1 MEAMVGNKIDFS
13 YKPKELK
20 QGVVANFPFKPK
32 EIEDPHS
39 HENLQHCGI
48 YRILPDRMK
57 KEVEKNLHLLEYI
70 HILPIDK
77 IGIPKFVAKLDR
89 KKHGNLETPNLIYP
103 ADEQIYIHIYPD
115 KNDVRNYYIPIEPT
129 LLTGVENL
137 LREVEIRLVD
147 YITGVEF
154 DPEDSEVK
162 VKILKDALKEICEI
176 VDNEEMAELMRSR
189 DDAGGRS
196 SPVSSSKFNFGSIL
210 RIFKKDGKNGSNGNG
225 KYVGKKLYV
234 TAEQY
239 KALEYAL
246 IRDKVGLG
254 ILEPYIRDKYIEDIS
269 CSGLGPIFIEHKIFK
284 GLKSII
290 EFREEDTLNKF
301 IIKLAERIGKPV
313 TFKDPIV
320 DATLPDGSRIN
331 IVYGND
337 ISKNGS
343 NFTIRKFNETPFS
356 VLQLI
361 EFGSLNYMIA
371 GYLWL
376 LISEGMSGFICGET
390 ASGKT
395 TLLNAITAFIRPDAK
410 IVTIEDTPELQVP
423 HKNWTRE
430 VTRGSTRMKSLG
442 EGSGSEVTMFDL
454 LKAALRQRPNYILVG
469 EIRGPEGNI
478 AFQAMQTG
486 HPVMST
492 FHAATVEKLIQRLT
506 TEPISVPK
514 TFIDNLNFVVVG
526 STVKRP
532 DGKLVRRVLSV
543 SEIVGYNPQK
553 GGVSFIEVFQW
564 DPVTDTH
571 VFTGYGSSYLLEQK
585 IATKLG
591 IPPNKKRLIYQE
603 VEKRAKILKKLHD
616 EGIVDFYEFFKT
628 LSKIQKSGLLNIKIQ
643 R

>member
-1 MEAMVGNKIDFS
+1 MGDVESKIDFS
-13 YKPKELK
+13 YKPKGLK

-32 EIEDPHS
+32 QIVEEHDHA
-39 HENLQHCGI
+39 NLRSCGI
-48 YRILPDRMK
+48 YKLLPERMK
-57 KEVEKNLHLLEYI
+57 KEVEKNLHLLEYL
-70 HILPIDK
+70 HILPLDK
-77 IGIPKFVAKLDR
+77 IGIPKFVPKLDR
-89 KKHGNLETPNLIYP
+89 KKHSDLENPNLIYP
-103 ADEQIYIHIYPD
+103 ADEDIYIHIYPD
-115 KNDVRNYYIPIEPT
+115 KNDVRNYYIPVEPT
-129 LLTGVENL
+129 LLTGVDEL
-137 LREVEIRLVD
+137 LKEVEVRLVD
-147 YITGVEF
+147 YITNVDF
-154 DPEDSEVK
+154 DPEDDEEK
-162 VKILKDALKEICEI
+162 AKILKEALQEICEI
-176 VDNEEMAELMRSR
+176 VDSEESLIANTKAQLSLAPKPRFKLAFGFFSR
-189 DDAGGRS
+189 
-196 SPVSSSKFNFGSIL
+196 
-210 RIFKKDGKNGSNGNG
+210 NGT
-225 KYVGKKLYV
+225 KPEKLKV
-234 TAEQY
+234 TPQQY

-246 IRDKVGLG
+246 IRDKIGLG

-269 CSGLGPIFIEHKIFK
+269 CSGLGPIFIEHKIFR
-284 GLKSII
+284 GLKSVI
-290 EFREEDTLNKF
+290 EFRDEETLNKF
-301 IIKLAERIGKPV
+301 IIRLAERIGKRV
-313 TFKDPIV
+313 TYKDPIV

-361 EFGSLNYMIA
+361 EFGSLDYMIA

-395 TLLNAITAFIRPDAK
+395 TLLNAITAFIRPEAK
-410 IVTIEDTPELQVP
+410 IVSIEDTPELQVP

-430 VTRGSTRMKSLG
+430 VTRGSTRSGTLG

-469 EIRGPEGNI
+469 EIRGVEGNI

-514 TFIDNLNFVVVG
+514 TFIDNLNFVVIQSAVR
-526 STVKRP
+526 RP

-543 SEIVGYNPQK
+543 AEIVGYNPQK
-553 GGVSFIEVFQW
+553 GGVSFVEVFQW

-585 IATKLG
+585 IATRLG
-591 IPPNKKRLIYQE
+591 IPPNKKKLIYEE
-603 VEKRAKILKKLHD
+603 VEKRAKILKKLH
-616 EGIVDFYEFFKT
+616 EQGVTDFYEFFKAI
-628 LSKIQKSGLLNIKIQ
+628 SKIYKSGLLNIKV
-643 R
+643 

>member
-1 MEAMVGNKIDFS
+1 MAELEFS
-13 YKPKELK
+13 LKPKGLK
-20 QGVVANFPFKPK
+20 QGVVANFPFTPK
-32 EIEDPHS
+32 ENEEHEHS
-39 HENLQHCGI
+39 NLASCGI
-48 YRILPDRMK
+48 YRLLPDEMK
-57 KEVEKNLHLLEYI
+57 KEVEKNLHLLEYL

-77 IGIPKFVAKLDR
+77 IGIPKFIKKLER
-89 KKHGNLETPNLIYP
+89 KHGEIENPNIIYP
-103 ADEQIYIHIYPD
+103 ADENIYIHIYPD
-115 KNDVRNYYIPIEPT
+115 KNDVRNIYIPIEPT
-129 LLTGVENL
+129 LLTGVEEL

-147 YITGVEF
+147 YITGIEF
-154 DPEDSEVK
+154 DPQDNEEK
-162 VKILKDALKEICEI
+162 IKILKSALAKIC
-176 VDNEEMAELMRSR
+176 D
-189 DDAGGRS
+189 
-196 SPVSSSKFNFGSIL
+196 VSSKSLVQDVSGEAKLIPKLKFGS
-210 RIFKKDGKNGSNGNG
+210 RENKNL
-225 KYVGKKLYV
+225 KV
-234 TAEQY
+234 TEQQY

-246 IRDKVGLG
+246 IRDKIGLG
-254 ILEPYIRDKYIEDIS
+254 VLEPYIRDKYIEDIS
-269 CSGLGPIFIEHKIFK
+269 CNGLGPIFIEHKIFK
-284 GLKSII
+284 GLKSVI

-301 IIKLAERIGKPV
+301 VIRLAERIGKPV
-313 TFKDPIV
+313 TYKDPIV

-361 EFGSLNYMIA
+361 EFGSLDYMIA

-395 TLLNAITAFIRPDAK
+395 TLLNAITAFIRPEAK
-410 IVTIEDTPELQVP
+410 IVSIEDTPELQVP
-423 HKNWTRE
+423 HRSWTRE
-430 VTRGSTRMKSLG
+430 VTRSTTRGGKIG
-442 EGSGSEVTMFDL
+442 EGSGSDVTMFDL

-469 EIRGPEGNI
+469 EIRGVEGNI

-514 TFIDNLNFVVVG
+514 TFIDNLNFVVIQSAVR
-526 STVKRP
+526 RP

-543 SEIVGYNPQK
+543 AEIVGYNPQK

-564 DPVTDTH
+564 DPVTDKH

-585 IATKLG
+585 IATRLG
-591 IPPNKKRLIYQE
+591 IPPNKKKMIYEE
-603 VEKRAKILKKLHD
+603 VEKRAKILKKLH
-616 EGIVDFYEFFKT
+616 EQGIVDFYEFFKT
-628 LSKIQKSGLLNIKIQ
+628 ISKITKSGMLSMKV
-643 R
+643 

>member
-1 MEAMVGNKIDFS
+1 MVSEVDKLDFS
-13 YKPKELK
+13 LKPKGLK
-20 QGVVANFPFKPK
+20 QGVVANFPFKPRVL
-32 EIEDPHS
+32 EEDHDHS
-39 HENLQHCGI
+39 NLASCGI
-48 YRILPDRMK
+48 YKLLPDRMK
-57 KEVEKNLHLLEYI
+57 KEVEKNLHLLEYL
-70 HILPIDK
+70 HILPLDK
-77 IGIPKFVAKLDR
+77 IGIPKFAPKLDR
-89 KKHGNLETPNLIYP
+89 KKHGDLDRPNLIYP
-103 ADEQIYIHIYPD
+103 ADEQIYIHVYPD
-115 KNDVRNYYIPIEPT
+115 KNDMRNFYIPIEPT
-129 LLTGVENL
+129 LLTGVDEL
-137 LREVEIRLVD
+137 LKEVEIRLVD
-147 YITGVEF
+147 YITDIDF
-154 DPEDSEVK
+154 DPEDNEEK
-162 VKILKDALKEICEI
+162 IKILKEALREVCEI
-176 VDNEEMAELMRSR
+176 VDKEESFMDDSR
-189 DDAGGRS
+189 GEVKLT
-196 SPVSSSKFNFGSIL
+196 PKFRFPFRLPFWKN
-210 RIFKKDGKNGSNGNG
+210 GKNGSRAVMG
-225 KYVGKKLYV
+225 KLKV
-234 TAEQY
+234 TKEQF

-254 ILEPYIRDKYIEDIS
+254 VLEPYIRDKYIEDIS
-269 CSGLGPIFIEHKIFK
+269 CSGLGPIFVEHKIFK
-284 GLKSII
+284 GLKSVI
-290 EFREEDTLNKF
+290 EFRDEETLNKF
-301 IIKLAERIGKPV
+301 IIRLAERIGKPV
-313 TFKDPIV
+313 TYKDPIV

-331 IVYGND
+331 IVFGND

-361 EFGSLNYMIA
+361 EFGSIDYMIA

-395 TLLNAITAFIRPDAK
+395 TLLNAITAFIRPEAK
-410 IVTIEDTPELQVP
+410 VVSIEDTPELQVP

-430 VTRGSTRMKSLG
+430 VTRGSTRAGGIG
-442 EGSGSEVTMFDL
+442 EGGGSDVTMFDL

-469 EIRGPEGNI
+469 EIRGVEGNI

-514 TFIDNLNFVVVG
+514 TFIDNLNFVVIQSAVR
-526 STVKRP
+526 RP

-585 IATKLG
+585 IATRLG
-591 IPPNKKRLIYQE
+591 IPPNKKKLIYEE
-603 VEKRAKILKKLHD
+603 VEKRAKILKKLH
-616 EGIVDFYEFFKT
+616 EQGVTDFYEFFKSI
-628 LSKIQKSGLLNIKIQ
+628 SKIYKSGLLAIKV
-643 R
+643 

>member
-1 MEAMVGNKIDFS
+1 MVGKDSTLDFS
-13 YKPKELK
+13 LKPKGLK
-20 QGVVANFPFKPK
+20 QGVVANFPFKPR
-32 EIEDPHS
+32 ELEDEHD
-39 HENLQHCGI
+39 HTNLASCGI
-48 YRILPDRMK
+48 YKLLPDRMK
-57 KEVEKNLHLLEYI
+57 KEVEKNLHLLEYL
-70 HILPIDK
+70 HILPLDK
-77 IGIPKFVAKLDR
+77 IGIPKFAPKLDR
-89 KKHGNLETPNLIYP
+89 KKHGDLDRPNLIYP
-103 ADEQIYIHIYPD
+103 ADEQIYIHVYPD
-115 KNDVRNYYIPIEPT
+115 KNDMRNFYIPIEPT
-129 LLTGVENL
+129 LLTGVDEL
-137 LREVEIRLVD
+137 LKEVEIRLVD
-147 YITGVEF
+147 YITDIDF
-154 DPEDSEVK
+154 DPEDNEEK
-162 VKILKDALKEICEI
+162 VKILKEALREVCEI
-176 VDNEEMAELMRSR
+176 VDKEESFIEDNRAEVRLT
-189 DDAGGRS
+189 
-196 SPVSSSKFNFGSIL
+196 PKFKFSFKLPFL
-210 RIFKKDGKNGSNGNG
+210 RNSKNGGSLTMG
-225 KYVGKKLYV
+225 KLRV
-234 TAEQY
+234 TSQQF

-254 ILEPYIRDKYIEDIS
+254 VLEPYIRDKYIEDIS
-269 CSGLGPIFIEHKIFK
+269 CSGLGPIFVEHKIFK
-284 GLKSII
+284 GLKSVI
-290 EFREEDTLNKF
+290 EFRDEETLNKF
-301 IIKLAERIGKPV
+301 IIRLAERIGKPV
-313 TFKDPIV
+313 TYKDPIV

-331 IVYGND
+331 IVFGND

-361 EFGSLNYMIA
+361 EFGSLDYMIA

-395 TLLNAITAFIRPDAK
+395 TLLNAITAFIRPEAK
-410 IVTIEDTPELQVP
+410 VVSIEDTPELQVP

-430 VTRGSTRMKSLG
+430 VTRGSTRAGGIG
-442 EGSGSEVTMFDL
+442 EGGGSDVTMFDL

-469 EIRGPEGNI
+469 EIRGVEGNI

-514 TFIDNLNFVVVG
+514 TFIDNLNFVVIQSAVR
-526 STVKRP
+526 RP

-585 IATKLG
+585 IATRLG
-591 IPPNKKRLIYQE
+591 IPPNKKKLIYEE
-603 VEKRAKILKKLHD
+603 VEKRAKILKKLH
-616 EGIVDFYEFFKT
+616 EQGITDFYEFFKSI
-628 LSKIQKSGLLNIKIQ
+628 SKIYKSGLLAIKV
-643 R
+643 

>member
-1 MEAMVGNKIDFS
+1 MGSSVDKLDFS
-13 YKPKELK
+13 FKPKGMK
-20 QGVVANFPFKPK
+20 QGVVANFPFKPRVL
-32 EIEDPHS
+32 EEEHDHS
-39 HENLQHCGI
+39 NIATCGI
-48 YRILPDRMK
+48 YKLLPDRMK
-57 KEVEKNLHLLEYI
+57 REVEKNLHLLEYL
-70 HILPIDK
+70 HILPLDR
-77 IGIPKFVAKLDR
+77 IGIPKFAPKLDR
-89 KKHGNLETPNLIYP
+89 KKHGNLERPNLIYP

-115 KNDVRNYYIPIEPT
+115 KNDMRNFYIPIEPT
-129 LLTGVENL
+129 LLTGVDSL

-147 YITGVEF
+147 YITDIDF
-154 DPEDSEVK
+154 DPEDNEEK
-162 VKILKDALKEICEI
+162 IKILKEALREVCEI
-176 VDNEEMAELMRSR
+176 T
-189 DDAGGRS
+189 
-196 SPVSSSKFNFGSIL
+196 
-210 RIFKKDGKNGSNGNG
+210 DGKDSFMEDARGEL
-225 KYVGKKLYV
+225 KLLPKLKLGFFKNNKRGYKDKIKV
-234 TAEQY
+234 TPQQY

-284 GLKSII
+284 GLKSVI
-290 EFREEDTLNKF
+290 EFRDEETLNKF
-301 IIKLAERIGKPV
+301 IIRLAERIGKPV
-313 TFKDPIV
+313 TYKDPIV

-331 IVYGND
+331 IVFGND

-361 EFGSLNYMIA
+361 EFGSLDYMIA

-395 TLLNAITAFIRPDAK
+395 TLLNAITAFIRPEAK
-410 IVTIEDTPELQVP
+410 VVSIEDTPELQVP

-430 VTRGSTRMKSLG
+430 VTRGSTRAGGIG
-442 EGSGSEVTMFDL
+442 EGTGSDVTMFDL

-469 EIRGPEGNI
+469 EIRGVEGNI

-514 TFIDNLNFVVVG
+514 TFIDNLNFVVIQSAVR
-526 STVKRP
+526 RP

-585 IATKLG
+585 IATRLG
-591 IPPNKKRLIYQE
+591 IPSNKKKLIYDE
-603 VEKRAKILKKLHD
+603 VEKRAKILKKLH
-616 EGIVDFYEFFKT
+616 EQGITDFYEFFKAI
-628 LSKIQKSGLLNIKIQ
+628 SKIYKSGLLTVKV
-643 R
+643 

>member
-1 MEAMVGNKIDFS
+1 MATEVSKIESF
-13 YKPKELK
+13 KPKGLK
-20 QGVVANFPFKPK
+20 QGVVANFPFEPK
-32 EIEDPHS
+32 VLEDEHD
-39 HENLQHCGI
+39 HTNLASCGI
-48 YRILPDRMK
+48 YKLLPEKMK
-57 KEVEKNLHLLEYI
+57 KEVQKNLHLLEYL
-70 HILPIDK
+70 HILPLDK
-77 IGIPKFVAKLDR
+77 IGIPKYVPKLDR
-89 KKHGNLETPNLIYP
+89 KKHSDLDRPNLIYP

-115 KNDVRNYYIPIEPT
+115 KNDMRNFYIPIEPT
-129 LLTGVENL
+129 LLTGVDEL
-137 LREVEIRLVD
+137 LKEVEVRLVD
-147 YITGVEF
+147 YITDVDF
-154 DPEDSEVK
+154 DPEDNEEK
-162 VKILKDALKEICEI
+162 IRILKEALKEVCEI
-176 VDNEEMAELMRSR
+176 VDEKESFLNNTKAEMKLL
-189 DDAGGRS
+189 
-196 SPVSSSKFNFGSIL
+196 PKFRLSI
-210 RIFKKDGKNGSNGNG
+210 FGKNGKNGFRD
-225 KYVGKKLYV
+225 KLRV
-234 TAEQY
+234 TTQQY

-284 GLKSII
+284 GLKSVI
-290 EFREEDTLNKF
+290 EFRDEETLNKF

-313 TFKDPIV
+313 TYKDPIV

-331 IVYGND
+331 IVFGND

-361 EFGSLNYMIA
+361 EFGSLDYMIA

-395 TLLNAITAFIRPDAK
+395 TLLNAITAFIRPEAK
-410 IVTIEDTPELQVP
+410 IVSIEDTPELQVP

-430 VTRGSTRMKSLG
+430 VTRGSTRSGAIG
-442 EGSGSEVTMFDL
+442 EGKGSDVTMFDL

-469 EIRGPEGNI
+469 EIRGVEGNI

-514 TFIDNLNFVVVG
+514 TFIDNLNFVVIQSAVR
-526 STVKRP
+526 RP

-585 IATKLG
+585 IATRLG
-591 IPPNKKRLIYQE
+591 IPPNKKKLIYKE
-603 VEKRAKILKKLHD
+603 VEKRAKILKKLHGQ
-616 EGIVDFYEFFKT
+616 GITDFYEFFR
-628 LSKIQKSGLLNIKIQ
+628 SIAKIYKSGLLNIKV
-643 R
+643 

>member
-1 MEAMVGNKIDFS
+1 MVTETSKIDFS
-13 YKPKELK
+13 YKPRGLK
-20 QGVVANFPFKPK
+20 QGVVANFPFKPRVL
-32 EIEDPHS
+32 EEDHD
-39 HENLQHCGI
+39 HTNLANCGI
-48 YRILPDRMK
+48 YKLLPDRMK
-57 KEVEKNLHLLEYI
+57 KEVEKNLHLLEYL
-70 HILPIDK
+70 HILPLDK
-77 IGIPKFVAKLDR
+77 IGIPKFVPKLDR
-89 KKHGNLETPNLIYP
+89 KKHGDLDRPNLIYP
-103 ADEQIYIHIYPD
+103 ADEQIYIHVYPD
-115 KNDVRNYYIPIEPT
+115 KNDVRNFYIPVEPT
-129 LLTGVENL
+129 LLTGVDEL
-137 LREVEIRLVD
+137 LKEVEIRLVD
-147 YITGVEF
+147 YITDIDF
-154 DPEDSEVK
+154 DPEDDEEK
-162 VKILKDALKEICEI
+162 KKILKEALKEVCEI
-176 VDNEEMAELMRSR
+176 VDGEEESFVEDTKGEAKLLPKIKL
-189 DDAGGRS
+189 GLFF
-196 SPVSSSKFNFGSIL
+196 SKN
-210 RIFKKDGKNGSNGNG
+210 GKNGFRD
-225 KYVGKKLYV
+225 KLKV

-254 ILEPYIRDKYIEDIS
+254 VLEPYIRDKYIEDIS

-284 GLKSII
+284 GLKSVI
-290 EFREEDTLNKF
+290 EFRDEETLNKF
-301 IIKLAERIGKPV
+301 IIRLAERIGKPV
-313 TFKDPIV
+313 TYKDPIV

-331 IVYGND
+331 IVFGND

-361 EFGSLNYMIA
+361 EFGSLDYMIA

-395 TLLNAITAFIRPDAK
+395 TLLNAITAFIRPEAK
-410 IVTIEDTPELQVP
+410 IVSIEDTPELQVP

-430 VTRGSTRMKSLG
+430 VTRGSTRGGTLG
-442 EGSGSEVTMFDL
+442 EGGGSDVTMFDL

-469 EIRGPEGNI
+469 EIRGVEGNI

-514 TFIDNLNFVVVG
+514 TFIDNLNFVVIQSAVR
-526 STVKRP
+526 RP

-571 VFTGYGSSYLLEQK
+571 VFTGYGSSYILEQK
-585 IATKLG
+585 IATRLG
-591 IPPNKKRLIYQE
+591 IPPNKKKLIYEE
-603 VEKRAKILKKLHD
+603 VEKRAKILKKLH
-616 EGIVDFYEFFKT
+616 EQGVTDFYEFFR
-628 LSKIQKSGLLNIKIQ
+628 SIAKIYKSGLLNIKV
-643 R
+643 

>member
-1 MEAMVGNKIDFS
+1 MGSSVDKLDFS
-13 YKPKELK
+13 FKPKGMK
-20 QGVVANFPFKPK
+20 QGVVANFPFKPRVL
-32 EIEDPHS
+32 EEEHDHS
-39 HENLQHCGI
+39 NIATCGI
-48 YRILPDRMK
+48 YKLLPDRMK
-57 KEVEKNLHLLEYI
+57 KEVEKNLHLLEYL
-70 HILPIDK
+70 HILPLDR
-77 IGIPKFVAKLDR
+77 IGIPKFAPKLDR
-89 KKHGNLETPNLIYP
+89 KKHGNLERPNLIYP

-115 KNDVRNYYIPIEPT
+115 KNDMRNFYIPIEPT
-129 LLTGVENL
+129 LLTGVDSL

-147 YITGVEF
+147 YITDIDF
-154 DPEDSEVK
+154 DPEDNEEK
-162 VKILKDALKEICEI
+162 IKILKEALREVCEI
-176 VDNEEMAELMRSR
+176 T
-189 DDAGGRS
+189 
-196 SPVSSSKFNFGSIL
+196 
-210 RIFKKDGKNGSNGNG
+210 DGKDSFMEDARGEL
-225 KYVGKKLYV
+225 KLLPKLKLGFFKNNKRGYKDKIKV
-234 TAEQY
+234 TPQQY

-284 GLKSII
+284 GLKSVI
-290 EFREEDTLNKF
+290 EFRDEETLNKF
-301 IIKLAERIGKPV
+301 IIRLAERIGKPV
-313 TFKDPIV
+313 TYKDPIV

-331 IVYGND
+331 IVFGND

-361 EFGSLNYMIA
+361 EFGSLDYMIA

-395 TLLNAITAFIRPDAK
+395 TLLNAITAFIRPEAK
-410 IVTIEDTPELQVP
+410 VVSIEDTPELQVP

-430 VTRGSTRMKSLG
+430 VTRGSTRAGGIG
-442 EGSGSEVTMFDL
+442 EGTGSDVTMFDL

-469 EIRGPEGNI
+469 EIRGVEGNI

-514 TFIDNLNFVVVG
+514 TFIDNLNFVVIQSAVR
-526 STVKRP
+526 RP

-585 IATKLG
+585 IATRLG
-591 IPPNKKRLIYQE
+591 IPSNKKKLIYDE
-603 VEKRAKILKKLHD
+603 VEKRAKILKKLH
-616 EGIVDFYEFFKT
+616 EQGITDFYEFFKAI
-628 LSKIQKSGLLNIKIQ
+628 SKIYKSGLLTVKV
-643 R
+643 

>member
-1 MEAMVGNKIDFS
+1 MGSEVDKLDFS
-13 YKPKELK
+13 LKPKGLK
-20 QGVVANFPFKPK
+20 QGVVANFPFKPRVL
-32 EIEDPHS
+32 EEDHDHS
-39 HENLQHCGI
+39 NLASCGI
-48 YRILPDRMK
+48 YKLLPDRMK
-57 KEVEKNLHLLEYI
+57 KEVEKNLHLLEYL
-70 HILPIDK
+70 HILPLDK
-77 IGIPKFVAKLDR
+77 IGIPKFAPKLDR
-89 KKHGNLETPNLIYP
+89 KKHGDLDRPNLIYP
-103 ADEQIYIHIYPD
+103 ADEQIYIHVYPD
-115 KNDVRNYYIPIEPT
+115 KNDMRNFYIPIEPT
-129 LLTGVENL
+129 LLTGVDEL
-137 LREVEIRLVD
+137 LKEVEIRLVD
-147 YITGVEF
+147 YITDIDF
-154 DPEDSEVK
+154 DPEDNEEK
-162 VKILKDALKEICEI
+162 IKILKEALREVCEI
-176 VDNEEMAELMRSR
+176 VDKEESFMDDSR
-189 DDAGGRS
+189 GEVKLT
-196 SPVSSSKFNFGSIL
+196 PKFRFPFRLPFWKN
-210 RIFKKDGKNGSNGNG
+210 GKNGSRAVMG
-225 KYVGKKLYV
+225 KLKV
-234 TAEQY
+234 TKEQF

-254 ILEPYIRDKYIEDIS
+254 VLEPYIRDKYIEDIS
-269 CSGLGPIFIEHKIFK
+269 CSGLGPIFVEHKIFK
-284 GLKSII
+284 GLKSVI
-290 EFREEDTLNKF
+290 EFRDEETLNKF
-301 IIKLAERIGKPV
+301 IIRLAERIGKPV
-313 TFKDPIV
+313 TYKDPIV

-331 IVYGND
+331 IVFGND

-361 EFGSLNYMIA
+361 EFGSIDYMIA

-395 TLLNAITAFIRPDAK
+395 TLLNAITAFIRPEAK
-410 IVTIEDTPELQVP
+410 VVSIEDTPELQVP

-430 VTRGSTRMKSLG
+430 VTRGSTRAGGIG
-442 EGSGSEVTMFDL
+442 EGGGSDVTMFDL

-469 EIRGPEGNI
+469 EIRGVEGNI

-514 TFIDNLNFVVVG
+514 TFIDNLNFVVIQSAVR
-526 STVKRP
+526 RP

-585 IATKLG
+585 IATRLG
-591 IPPNKKRLIYQE
+591 IPPNKKKLIYEE
-603 VEKRAKILKKLHD
+603 VEKRAKILKKLH
-616 EGIVDFYEFFKT
+616 EQGVTDFYEFFKSI
-628 LSKIQKSGLLNIKIQ
+628 SKIYKSGLLAIKV
-643 R
+643 